1 MIPELF
7 VLVVAAAALV
17 AYADWRRG
25 FLLLLLVGTLQDP
38 VRKLVPGAPPIM
50 AIAAL
55 PVWLGIGLR
64 VVGSDRGVWPRFQR
78 AYPSVERA
86 MKLLLLCL
94 IPPILLVLGY
104 GLGAWRMALLGTFA
118 YLAPLAMLV
127 IGFSYAR
134 SPGDVRGAL
143 QFYGAYTA
151 LLLAGAI
158 AEYLGVRAPV
168 IGTEALGFQWIR
180 TRSGLDPIPLITGL
194 YRSPDI
200 MAWHAATLTMVGLS
214 LAYAARRP
222 VERLWLVASVWGMA
236 ALLLAG
242 RRKAIIMPL
251 IWLTL
256 LVLTQVR
263 RGRIGRAVALLL
275 IAAGSGA
282 GVYFAS
288 GEIAIDENYFQYAA
302 STALEAGDRFQGGTI
317 DAVRDTLIQSGVLG
331 RGIGSATQ
339 GAQHLVGTPEQGWQE
354 SGPSKLLA
362 ELGVPGMAC
371 VTWLVFL
378 LARACLRLALHAPA
392 QADGQIVVA
401 LVGMLAANAASF
413 TVSHQ
418 IYSDLVVTTT
428 TALMLGCVLSAPRWL
443 ARPGSPPPRPR
454 G

>member
-1 MIPELF
+1 MIAELF
-7 VLVVAAAALV
+7 ALAVVAAAFI
-17 AYADWRRG
+17 AYSDWRRG

-38 VRKLVPGAPPIM
+38 VRKLIPGAPPIM

-64 VVGSDRGVWPRFQR
+64 VVGSDSGLWPRFHR
-78 AYPSVERA
+78 AYPQVARA
-86 MKLLLLCL
+86 MTLLVICL
-94 IPPILLVLGY
+94 IPPILLVLAY
-104 GLGAWRMALLGTFA
+104 GLGAWRMALLGSFA

-127 IGFSYAR
+127 IGFSFPR

-143 QFYGAYTA
+143 QVYGAYTA
-151 LLLAGAI
+151 VLLAGAF
-158 AEYLGVRAPV
+158 AEYLGFHAAV

-180 TRSGLDPIPLITGL
+180 TRTGFEPITLITGL

-222 VERLWLVASVWGMA
+222 AERLWLAASVWGMA

-251 IWLTL
+251 IWITL

-263 RGRIGRAVALLL
+263 RGRLGRAVAVLL
-275 IAAGSGA
+275 IAGGA
-282 GVYFAS
+282 AVGVYFAS
-288 GEIAIDENYFQYAA
+288 GEIAIDQNYYQYAA
-302 STALEAGDRFQGGTI
+302 SAAFEAGERLQGGTI
-317 DAVRDTLIQSGVLG
+317 GAVQETLIQSGVLG

-339 GAQHLVGTPEQGWQE
+339 GAQHLAGTPEQGWQE

-371 VTWLVFL
+371 VTWLAFL

-392 QADGQIVVA
+392 QADGQMVVA
-401 LVGMLAANAASF
+401 LVGMLAANAVSF

-418 IYSDLVVTTT
+418 IYSDLIVTTC
-428 TALMLGCVLSAPRWL
+428 TALMMGCVLSAPRWL
-443 ARPGSPPPRPR
+443 ARPGSQPPRR
-454 G
+454 RE